1 MGPSRRTTRGK
12 TAIQNSPRRR
22 PSRSASRRWR
32 PAECCAG
39 VGPWTYGASYFKS
52 VGQSSKH
59 VRQGRL
65 DRHDRMERRKRS
77 SYLPSIPTPDYHPM
91 SIRVR
96 RLRGASRSPG
106 AVRLENTRG
115 LDATL
120 AWSAIYSRLYV
131 MKMPARTWREHT
143 SIVRDMARETT
154 EQNVVLTSKPTSAE
168 LTYRFYKGMSKSS
181 YGVGNA
187 TFNFTYSKEAGL
199 DFESS
204 PLEPRIGSV
213 K

>member
-1 MGPSRRTTRGK
+1 MEPSRRTTRGK

-22 PSRSASRRWR
+22 PSRSASRRGR
-32 PAECCAG
+32 SAECC
-39 VGPWTYGASYFKS
+39 VGPWTYGASRFGS

-65 DRHDRMERRKRS
+65 NRDDQMERRKRS

-131 MKMPARTWREHT
+131 MKMPARTCRKRIST
-143 SIVRDMARETT
+143 VPDIARETT
-154 EQNVVLTSKPTSAE
+154 
-168 LTYRFYKGMSKSS
+168 
-181 YGVGNA
+181 
-187 TFNFTYSKEAGL
+187 
-199 DFESS
+199 
-204 PLEPRIGSV
+204 
-213 K
+213 